1 MNKNRYKQIAI
12 MAANWDT
19 LLKKLNLVSDF
30 SNQIQIDVMDGIL
43 STSISFPYTDNKG
56 FSKNNLPNTDSVD
69 YEVHLMVADP
79 LMVGLQFIEL
89 GVESIVAQI
98 EGFKDYKDIENVLK
112 EWKTIGDVKIGLS
125 IMLDTEIDK
134 IKKIIDSDLL
144 DYVQVMSIARI
155 GYQGEKFDERTI
167 NRVKE
172 LRSKY
177 PNLTISVDGGV
188 GEENILRLKEAGV
201 NIFSVGS
208 TIVNSDNPENS
219 YKKLNKLIK

>member
-1 MNKNRYKQIAI
+1 MNKNRYIQIAI

-43 STSISFPYTDNKG
+43 STSISFPYTDNNS

-188 GEENILRLKEAGV
+188 GEENILRLKEVGV